1 MTSSTPSPFSSD
13 ETHNEFNQKMARLHA
28 REQAL
33 ATNLDALDK
42 EMQQFRKDVV
52 AFHARRAYVWALL
65 EQEAHTEDAVDA
77 VDAVDAM
84 NAVDNSTQREAMNA
98 STQMIG
104 APVTSHQNLGLVD
117 EGAQVVAQ
125 GFVER
130 DAPATAPIQ
139 QDDQR
144 VAHGFVDQDT
154 QGVAPATAP
163 STATATAAA
172 TGTAQ
177 YVNPV
182 IDDEES
188 LFIPDQARSNEE
200 HINAL
205 ISRPKRR
212 RVTFADDADV
222 INDGNASSRYEES
235 MAQKSDIQS
244 VTAPKALL

>member
-1 MTSSTPSPFSSD
+1 MTSTSPSND
-13 ETHNEFNQKMARLHA
+13 DKNHNGFNQTMARLHA

-33 ATNLDALDK
+33 AASLDELDK
-42 EMQQFRKDVV
+42 DIQQFRRDVV

-65 EQEAHTEDAVDA
+65 EQEAHTEDAG
-77 VDAVDAM
+77 DAM
-84 NAVDNSTQREAMNA
+84 NAGDAVDRSTQQEAENA

-117 EGAQVVAQ
+117 RGAQVVAPA
-125 GFVER
+125 FVER
-130 DAPATAPIQ
+130 DAPATASIY

-163 STATATAAA
+163 STATATATA

-182 IDDEES
+182 VDDEES